1 MTVCKKSFIGRSFQ
15 TCAGTH
21 EIQDHDKMD
30 QERLKQVWAAVYLTH
45 LPKALTNSFTD
56 TPCSSAGRGWVTSLR
71 DDLGD
76 PEAGDLVV
84 EAGDAVWA
92 EMSILEG
99 DRNPGEA
106 ERLPGIV
113 ETLLRS
119 LCIGV
124 LSKLDPKPP
133 PNCGMLGFPKLGMT
147 DPLNKSRNY

>member
-1 MTVCKKSFIGRSFQ
+1 MQEIFYWQIFPNLCWYSWNP
-15 TCAGTH
+15 GTWQNGPRKI
-21 EIQDHDKMD
+21 ETGVSCI
-30 QERLKQVWAAVYLTH
+30 LYLYLTH

-106 ERLPGIV
+106 ERLPGMV

>member
-1 MTVCKKSFIGRSFQ
+1 M
-15 TCAGTH
+15 
-21 EIQDHDKMD
+21 
-30 QERLKQVWAAVYLTH
+30 
-45 LPKALTNSFTD
+45 TNSFTD

-106 ERLPGIV
+106 ERLPGMV

-133 PNCGMLGFPKLGMT
+133 PNCGMLGFPKLGIT